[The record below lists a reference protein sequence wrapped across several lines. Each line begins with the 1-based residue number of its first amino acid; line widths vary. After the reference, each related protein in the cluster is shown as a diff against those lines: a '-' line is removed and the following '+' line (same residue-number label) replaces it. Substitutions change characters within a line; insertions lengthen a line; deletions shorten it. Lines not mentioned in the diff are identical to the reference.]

1 MLASKRLSGRFCR
14 YAHIFTFI
22 FGAAGASPALSQDPK
37 PAEPAVKALNNAFLS
52 KLPFADRADFEDVT
66 HGFVA
71 TLPDAP
77 VRGPSGNVVWSQKDF
92 AFLEKDAPDSVNPSL
107 WRQAQLNHSHGLF
120 KVVDGLYQIRGFDIS
135 NMTLIEG
142 DTGLI
147 VIDPL
152 LAVETASAAL
162 ELYYQHRPR
171 KPVVAVIYTHSHAD
185 HWGGVKGVTNE
196 SDVASGK
203 VAILA
208 PEGFLQYAVSE
219 SVIAGNATRRRGLY
233 QFGPLLPKGE
243 RGLVDAGLGKTL
255 SLGRTSLI
263 PPTDIIRKTGERRV
277 IDGIEIVFAMAPS
290 TEAPAELYMYFPQ
303 FKALNM
309 AEIATHNFHNLLPLR
324 GTEVRDALA
333 WSKDLN
339 EALDVFGDK
348 TDAVIAQHH
357 WPVFGGARV
366 RTFLENQR
374 DLYKYV
380 HDQTVRLMNQG
391 FTAPEIAEQ
400 LQLPSSLANQWAN
413 REYYGTVRHNAK
425 AIYQKYL
432 GWYDDNPA
440 NLDPL
445 PPVEAAKKYVAYMGG
460 ADAVIRR
467 AREDFRK
474 GEYRFVAEVANK
486 LVFAD
491 PTNQEA
497 RDLAADAY
505 EQLGYLAESATWRS
519 AYLYGAY
526 ELRHGAAKVGRGPAL
541 NPETVR
547 SLPTA
552 MLFDLLGVQLNGSR
566 ADGKHIVINWD
577 FTDSQSSFALT
588 LEHSALTYLANKHV
602 ADADTSL
609 ALTRD
614 TLNEIV
620 LRRATIADAIQSGQI
635 KVAGDAGRAID
646 LFSLFDTFNPNFEIV
661 EPKKLSD

>member
-1 MLASKRLSGRFCR
+1 MLILAV
-14 YAHIFTFI
+14 T
-22 FGAAGASPALSQDPK
+22 GASSAVSQDAK
-37 PAEPAVKALNNAFLS
+37 PAEPVVKALNNAVLS
-52 KLPFADRADFEDVT
+52 KLPFADRADFEDVAR
-66 HGFVA
+66 GFIA
-71 TLPDAP
+71 SLPDAL
-77 VRGPSGNVVWSQKDF
+77 VRGPGGNVVWSQKDY
-92 AFLEKDAPDSVNPSL
+92 AFVEKDAPDSVNPSL

-120 KVVDGLYQIRGFDIS
+120 KVVDGLYQIRGFDVS
-135 NMTLIEG
+135 NMTVIEG
-142 DTGLI
+142 DTGL
-147 VIDPL
+147 VVVDPL
-152 LAVETASAAL
+152 LSAETASTAL
-162 ELYYQHRPR
+162 DLYYQHRPR
-171 KPVVAVIYTHSHAD
+171 KPIVAVIYTHSHAD

-196 SDVASGK
+196 GDVASGK

-208 PEGFLQYAVSE
+208 PEGFLEYAVSE
-219 SVIAGNATRRRGLY
+219 NVIAGNAMRRRGLY
-233 QFGPLLPKGE
+233 QFGPLLPKGD
-243 RGLVDAGLGKTL
+243 RGQVDAGLGKTI

-263 PPTDIIRKTGERRV
+263 PPTDTIRKSVEKRV
-277 IDGIEIVFAMAPS
+277 IDGIEIVFAMAPA
-290 TEAPAELYMYFPQ
+290 TEAPAELYMYYPRFRV
-303 FKALNM
+303 LNM

-324 GTEVRDALA
+324 GTEVRDGLA
-333 WSKDLN
+333 WSKSLN
-339 EALDVFGDK
+339 EALNMFGDN
-348 TDAVIAQHH
+348 TDTVIAQHH
-357 WPVFGGARV
+357 WPVFGGERV
-366 RTFLENQR
+366 RDFLKSQR

-391 FTAPEIAEQ
+391 FTAPEIAER
-400 LQLPSSLANQWAN
+400 LELPSSLANQWAN

-467 AREDFRK
+467 AREDFRN
-474 GEYRFVAEVANK
+474 GEYRFVAEIANK

-505 EQLGYLAESATWRS
+505 EQLGYLTESATWRN

-547 SLPTA
+547 SIPTA
-552 MLFDLLGVQLNGSR
+552 MLFDLLGVQLNGPR
-566 ADGKHIVINWD
+566 AEGKHIVINWN
-577 FTDSQSSFALT
+577 FTDEHSSFALT
-588 LEHSALTYLANKHV
+588 LEHSALTHLANKHI

-609 ALTRD
+609 VLTRD

-635 KVAGDAGRAID
+635 KVAGVAGRAVE

>member
-1 MLASKRLSGRFCR
+1 MLILAV
-14 YAHIFTFI
+14 T
-22 FGAAGASPALSQDPK
+22 GASSAVSQDAK
-37 PAEPAVKALNNAFLS
+37 PAEPVVKALNNAVLS
-52 KLPFADRADFEDVT
+52 KLPFADRADFEDVAR
-66 HGFVA
+66 GFIA
-71 TLPDAP
+71 SLPDAL
-77 VRGPSGNVVWSQKDF
+77 VRGPGGNVVWSQKDY
-92 AFLEKDAPDSVNPSL
+92 AFVEKDAPDSVNPSL

-120 KVVDGLYQIRGFDIS
+120 KVVDGLYQIRGFDVS
-135 NMTLIEG
+135 NMTVIEG
-142 DTGLI
+142 DTGL
-147 VIDPL
+147 VVVDPL
-152 LAVETASAAL
+152 LSAETASTAL
-162 ELYYQHRPR
+162 DLYYQHRPR
-171 KPVVAVIYTHSHAD
+171 KPIVAVIYTHSHAD

-196 SDVASGK
+196 GDVASGK

-208 PEGFLQYAVSE
+208 PEGFLEYAVSE
-219 SVIAGNATRRRGLY
+219 NVIAGNAMRRRGLY
-233 QFGPLLPKGE
+233 QFGPLLPKGD
-243 RGLVDAGLGKTL
+243 RGQVDAGLGKTI

-263 PPTDIIRKTGERRV
+263 PPTDTIRKSVEKRV
-277 IDGIEIVFAMAPS
+277 IDGIEIVFAMAPA
-290 TEAPAELYMYFPQ
+290 TEAPAELYMYYPPFRV
-303 FKALNM
+303 LNM

-324 GTEVRDALA
+324 GTEVRDGLA
-333 WSKDLN
+333 WSKSLN
-339 EALDVFGDK
+339 EALNMFGDN
-348 TDAVIAQHH
+348 TDTVIAQHH
-357 WPVFGGARV
+357 WPVFGGERV
-366 RTFLENQR
+366 RDFLKSQR

-391 FTAPEIAEQ
+391 FTAPEIAER
-400 LQLPSSLANQWAN
+400 LELPSSLANQWAN

-467 AREDFRK
+467 AREDFRN
-474 GEYRFVAEVANK
+474 GEYRFVAEIANK

-505 EQLGYLAESATWRS
+505 EQLGYLTESATWRN

-547 SLPTA
+547 SIPTA
-552 MLFDLLGVQLNGSR
+552 MLFDLLGVQLNGPR
-566 ADGKHIVINWD
+566 AEGKHIVINWN
-577 FTDSQSSFALT
+577 FTDEHSSFALT
-588 LEHSALTYLANKHV
+588 LEHSALTHLANKHI

-609 ALTRD
+609 VLTRD

-635 KVAGDAGRAID
+635 KVAGVAGRAVE

>member
-1 MLASKRLSGRFCR
+1 MPASRSLSDRLCEYGC
-14 YAHIFTFI
+14 ILVLI
-22 FGAAGASPALSQDPK
+22 FGVGDVSPAVSQDAK
-37 PAEPAVKALNNAFLS
+37 PAEPVVQARNNAVLS
-52 KLPFADRADFEDVT
+52 KLPFADRADFEDVAR
-66 HGFVA
+66 GFIA
-71 TLPDAP
+71 SLPDAL

-142 DTGLI
+142 NTGLI
-147 VIDPL
+147 VVDPL
-152 LAVETASAAL
+152 LSVETASAAL
-162 ELYYQHRPR
+162 NLYYQHRPR

-196 SDVASGK
+196 GDVASGK

-208 PEGFLQYAVSE
+208 PEGFLEYAVSE
-219 SVIAGNATRRRGLY
+219 NVIAGNAMRRRGLY

-243 RGLVDAGLGKTL
+243 RGQVDAGLGKTV

-263 PPTDIIRKTGERRV
+263 PPTDIIRKSVEKRV
-277 IDGIEIVFAMAPS
+277 IDGIEIVFALAPA
-290 TEAPAELYMYFPQ
+290 TEAPAELYMYYPR
-303 FKALNM
+303 FKVLNM

-324 GTEVRDALA
+324 GTEVRDGLA
-333 WSKDLN
+333 WSKYLN
-339 EALDVFGDK
+339 EALNVFGDN
-348 TDAVIAQHH
+348 TDTVIAQHH
-357 WPVFGGARV
+357 WPVFGGERV
-366 RTFLENQR
+366 QDFLKSQR

-380 HDQTVRLMNQG
+380 HDQTVRLMNHG
-391 FTAPEIAEQ
+391 FTAPEIAER
-400 LQLPSSLANQWAN
+400 LELPPSLANSWEN
-413 REYYGTVRHNAK
+413 RDYYGTVRHNAK

-445 PPVEAAKKYVAYMGG
+445 PPVEASKKYVAYMGG

-467 AREDFRK
+467 AREDFRN
-474 GEYRFVAEVANK
+474 GEYRFVAEIANK

-491 PTNQEA
+491 PGNQEA

-547 SLPTA
+547 SIPTA
-552 MLFDLLGVQLNGSR
+552 MLFDFLGVQLNGPR
-566 ADGKHIVINWD
+566 ADGKHIVINWN
-577 FTDSQSSFALT
+577 FSDSQSSFVLT
-588 LEHSALTYLANKHV
+588 LEHAALTHLANKHV
-602 ADADTSL
+602 ADADISL
-609 ALTRD
+609 ILTRD
-614 TLNEIV
+614 ALNEIV

-635 KVAGDAGRAID
+635 KVVGDVGKAVE

-661 EPKKLSD
+661 EPKKSSD

>member
-1 MLASKRLSGRFCR
+1 MLASKRLSGRFCH

-22 FGAAGASPALSQDPK
+22 FAAAGASPALSQDPK

-66 HGFVA
+66 RGFVA
-71 TLPDAP
+71 TLPDAL
-77 VRGPSGNVVWSQKDF
+77 VRGPSGNVAWSQKDF

-120 KVVDGLYQIRGFDIS
+120 KVVDGLYQVRGFDIS

-147 VIDPL
+147 VVDPL

-162 ELYYQHRPR
+162 DLYYQHRPR
-171 KPVVAVIYTHSHAD
+171 KPVVAVIYTHTHTD

-196 SDVASGK
+196 GDVASGK
-203 VAILA
+203 VVVLA
-208 PEGFLQYAVSE
+208 PEGFLEYAVSE
-219 SVIAGNATRRRGLY
+219 TVIAGNATRRRGLY

-263 PPTDIIRKTGERRV
+263 PPTDTIRKTGEKRV
-277 IDGIEIVFAMAPS
+277 IDGIEIVFAIAPA
-290 TEAPAELYMYFPQ
+290 TEAPTELYMYYPR
-303 FKALNM
+303 FKVLNV

-333 WSKDLN
+333 WSKNLN
-339 EALDVFGDK
+339 EALNVFGNK

-366 RTFLENQR
+366 RSFLENQR
-374 DLYKYV
+374 DLYKYM

-391 FTAPEIAEQ
+391 FTAPEIAER
-400 LQLPSSLANQWAN
+400 LELPSSLTNQWAN

-547 SLPTA
+547 SIPTA

-635 KVAGDAGRAID
+635 TVAGDAGRAID

>member
-1 MLASKRLSGRFCR
+1 MHSSKCLPGRLCH
-14 YAHIFTFI
+14 YARVFTFI
-22 FGAAGASPALSQDPK
+22 FGAMGVSPALSEDAK
-37 PAEPAVKALNNAFLS
+37 PAEPAVTAANNAVLS
-52 KLPFADRADFEDVT
+52 KLPFTDRADFEDVAR
-66 HGFVA
+66 GFVA
-71 TLPDAP
+71 TLPDAL
-77 VRGPSGNVVWSQKDF
+77 VRGPNGNVVWSQKDF
-92 AFLEKDAPDSVNPSL
+92 AFLENDAPDSVNPSL

-147 VIDPL
+147 VVDPL
-152 LAVETASAAL
+152 LGIETASAAL
-162 ELYYQHRPR
+162 DLYYQHRPR
-171 KPVVAVIYTHSHAD
+171 RPVVAVIYTHSHAD
-185 HWGGVKGVTNE
+185 HWGGVKGVTSE

-203 VAILA
+203 VVILA
-208 PEGFLQYAVSE
+208 PEGFLESAVSE
-219 SVIAGNATRRRGLY
+219 NVIAGNAMRRRALY

-263 PPTDIIRKTGERRV
+263 PPTDIIRKTGEKRV
-277 IDGIEIVFAMAPS
+277 IDGVEIVFAMAPA
-290 TEAPAELYMYFPQ
+290 TEAPAELYMYYPQ
-303 FKALNM
+303 FRVLNM
-309 AEIATHNFHNLLPLR
+309 AEIATHNFHNLLPFR
-324 GTEVRDALA
+324 GTEVRDGLA
-333 WSKDLN
+333 WSKYLN
-339 EALDVFGDK
+339 EALDAFGDK

-357 WPVFGGARV
+357 WPIFGGERV
-366 RTFLENQR
+366 QDYLKNQR

-400 LQLPSSLANQWAN
+400 LQLPSSLGN
-413 REYYGTVRHNAK
+413 RWENRDYYGTVRHNAK

-445 PPVEAAKKYVAYMGG
+445 PPIEAAKKYVAYMGG

-467 AREDFRK
+467 AREDFQK
-474 GEYRFVAEVANK
+474 GEYRFVAEIANK

-491 PTNQEA
+491 PANQEA
-497 RDLAADAY
+497 RNLAADAY

-519 AYLYGAY
+519 AYLFGAY
-526 ELRHGAAKVGRGPAL
+526 ELRHGTVKVGRGPAL

-547 SLPTA
+547 SIPTE
-552 MLFDLLGVQLNGSR
+552 MLFDLLGVQFNGPR
-566 ADGKHIVINWD
+566 ADGKHILVNWE
-577 FTDSQSSFALT
+577 FTDSQSSFVLT
-588 LEHSALTYLANKHV
+588 LEHSALTYLANKHIAGADISV
-602 ADADTSL
+602 AS
-609 ALTRD
+609 TRD
-614 TLNEIV
+614 ALNEIV

-635 KVAGDAGRAID
+635 KVAGDVGKAIE
-646 LFSLFDTFNPNFEIV
+646 LFSLFDTFNPVFEIV